1 MGVLKYGINIYIYD
15 IVIFLLTIYDMV
27 NSDIY
32 SASEG
37 WNHQPGSDVVIW
49 CDVIMG
55 SYIGY

>member
-1 MGVLKYGINIYIYD
+1 MGVLKYGINIYIYIWYD

-37 WNHQPGSDVVIW
+37 LKPPTR
-49 CDVIMG
+49 
-55 SYIGY
+55 